1 MSFLL
6 RESTSVNIMETEEE
20 IVVFDRTKK
29 KCLTK
34 YNNLMSCTCIAI

>member
-29 KCLTK
+29 KMFNK
-34 YNNLMSCTCIAI
+34 V

>member
-29 KCLTK
+29 
-34 YNNLMSCTCIAI
+34 NV